1 MPRTLGTQSSVPV
14 LPSLPSSPQ
23 VGDEC
28 IVAGVEYVCLTAGN
42 WTQRGG
48 SGPGT
53 PTWETPTLVSGYTY
67 SLAGAANAYL
77 IFIEQ
82 AQLLEPGTDYTTSG
96 TQFTLQSAIARRIV
110 DNGGLLRAIRVASQD
125 ISIPAGYYINMPPAS
140 PHSQNLEFGS
150 LSGLTEWDPGNRY
163 SLNIIDAGLSIRTD
177 SAPGGVEWGGA
188 YFALPTGST
197 WSMFATVGF
206 APNMPAVATDLRTV
220 NWGIALL
227 QNTTNS
233 SQLITLANG
242 WTGGDSANGR
252 NTHVFTTLWTSY
264 TAFGTEYGAVYYGAH
279 DEMATYF
286 RITRNGSTYT
296 FWFSRT
302 GLYWSPL
309 YSGTLPWAPAV
320 GAAVICNGSNRAGI
334 GAAGHFFNVRFT
346 DSAAADQPYPGRRI

>member
-14 LPSLPSSPQ
+14 LSSLPASPQ

-28 IVAGVEYVCLTAGN
+28 IVGGIEYICLTAGT
-42 WTQRGG
+42 WTPRLT
-48 SGPGT
+48 PGA
-53 PTWETPTLVSGYTY
+53 PIWETPTPVSGYTY
-67 SLAGAANAYL
+67 SLSGQTANYL
-77 IFIEQ
+77 IFIDQ
-82 AQLLEPGTDYTTSG
+82 THLLEPGTDYTASG
-96 TQFTLQSAIARRIV
+96 TQFTVISPLARRIV
-110 DNGGLLRAIRVASQD
+110 DGGGLLRALRLTTQD
-125 ISIPAGYYINMPPAS
+125 LSIPGGFYLNMPPAS
-140 PHSQNLEFGS
+140 PHSLNLELGG
-150 LSGLTEWDPGNRY
+150 LTGLTEWDPGNRY
-163 SLNIIDAGLSIRTD
+163 SLNIIEAGLSIRTD

-188 YFALPTGST
+188 YFNLPTGNT

-206 APNMPAVATDLRTV
+206 VPNMPTVATDLRTV
-220 NWGIALL
+220 NWGIGLL

-252 NTHVFTTLWTSY
+252 NTHVFATLWSSY
-264 TAFGTEYGAVYYGAH
+264 TTFNTEYGAVYYGAH

-286 RITRNGSTYT
+286 RITRNASIYT

-309 YSGTLPWAPAV
+309 YSGTLPWTPAV
-320 GAAVICNGSNRAGI
+320 GAILVCNGANRAGI

-346 DSAAADQPYPGRRI
+346 NSANTDQPYPGRRI